1 MRKPDRSLA
10 TLWKEKL
17 IQKGLEQR
25 LQQIQASSP
34 KGQISL
40 QGPIPEEFLRFDRQ
54 PGYQQVQLMREGAA
68 RFGVQSPFFQVHEG
82 NAGAHSQIDGQTV
95 INFASYNYLGLSGH
109 PGVTAAAQ
117 EAAARYGTSVSAS
130 RIVAGERPLHRQLER
145 ALADWYGVDDALTL
159 VSGHATNVTIIG
171 HLLGPRDLILHD
183 EYAHNSIVQGAKLS
197 GAQRFSFTHN
207 DLDHLDALLREHR
220 HKAERVLIAVEGL
233 YSMDG
238 DFPDLPQLIAL
249 KKRYGCWLM
258 VDEAH
263 SLGVLGATGRGIA
276 EHFQVDPREVDIWM
290 GTLSKTLASCGGF
303 IAGEQ
308 ALIDNLRY
316 LAPGFLYSVG
326 LAPPLAAAALA
337 ALQIL
342 QAEPQRVQTLR
353 ERSKFFWEEAQR
365 RGLDTGLSRGYAV
378 IPLILGSS
386 LQAVRLS
393 MQLLQRG
400 IHVQPILYPAVPEQ
414 QARLRFFLNTHHST
428 EELTQT
434 LDQLQAACQNQAL

>member
-10 TLWKEKL
+10 SQWKEKL

-25 LQQIQASSP
+25 LQQIHAPFPQGKTAH
-34 KGQISL
+34 

-82 NAGAHSQIDGQTV
+82 NAGAHSQINGHKV
-95 INFASYNYLGLSGH
+95 INFGSYNYVGLSGH
-109 PGVTAAAQ
+109 PVVTAAAQ
-117 EAAARYGTSVSAS
+117 EATARYGTSVSAS

-145 ALADWYGVDDALTL
+145 TLADWYGVDDALTL
-159 VSGHATNVTIIG
+159 VSGHATNVTTIG

-183 EYAHNSIVQGAKLS
+183 EYSHNSIVQGAKLS
-197 GAQRFSFTHN
+197 GAQRFSFAHN
-207 DLDHLDALLREHR
+207 DLGNLEALLREHR
-220 HKAERVLIAVEGL
+220 PKAERVLIAVEGL

-276 EHFQVDPREVDIWM
+276 EHFQVDPQEVDIWM

-342 QAEPQRVQTLR
+342 QAEPERVQTLR
-353 ERSKFFWEEAQR
+353 ERSMFFWKEAQR

-414 QARLRFFLNTHHST
+414 QARLRFFLNTYHST
-428 EELTQT
+428 KELTQT
-434 LDQLQAACQNQAL
+434 LDQLQTARQEQAS